1 MNVQYHRT
9 QNLRIFQKA
18 PESQLKAGEPTA
30 QDPGS
35 GREYVAEATQLSEH
49 KTQSL
54 RDETVKKMRHHR
66 DSIVTPG
73 GGCQELSSSS
83 S

>member
-18 PESQLKAGEPTA
+18 PESQLTA
-30 QDPGS
+30 QALGS
-35 GREYVAEATQLSEH
+35 GQEYEAEATQLSEH
-49 KTQSL
+49 RKQSF
-54 RDETVKKMRHHR
+54 RGETVKKMRHHR

-83 S
+83 